1 MQSLHHL
8 EIVSGEIRRVH
19 RFFWRFLSKTTSCY
33 KQETSSRH
41 WIPGQYGRPPH
52 QPQLNSTV
60 SHLCSLR
67 TRGAPSVAGVKSLC
81 IIGRASSSQ
90 EGCSAVLESS
100 KESLFPRFWSQKTAT
115 NKRTIAPRTN
125 YFAFFGAC
133 SKKDRRVQLKLSI
146 WIWLF
151 KPLVMTSTFF
161 ARFQYAVQWT
171 LHCSHGVQ

>member
-1 MQSLHHL
+1 MANNNREFWRSFIRQSLWLKILYWKIYVFQNFTTMQSLHHL
-8 EIVSGEIRRVH
+8 EIVGREIRRIH

-90 EGCSAVLESS
+90 EGCSADLESS

-125 YFAFFGAC
+125 YFAFLVPA
-133 SKKDRRVQLKLSI
+133 RRKI
-146 WIWLF
+146 
-151 KPLVMTSTFF
+151 KE
-161 ARFQYAVQWT
+161 
-171 LHCSHGVQ
+171 CN